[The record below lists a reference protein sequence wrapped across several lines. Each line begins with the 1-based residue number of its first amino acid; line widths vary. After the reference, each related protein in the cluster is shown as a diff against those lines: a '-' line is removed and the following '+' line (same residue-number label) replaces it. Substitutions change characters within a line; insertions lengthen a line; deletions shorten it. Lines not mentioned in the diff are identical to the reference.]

1 MNESI
6 RHEALRND
14 PDLGRTRR
22 ALTVPLMRLN
32 RAAKRNA
39 ASDRPAKGR
48 VRACLDGRAAKV
60 RPS

>member
-6 RHEALRND
+6 RHEALRDD
-14 PDLGRTRR
+14 PDLGRTKHDV
-22 ALTVPLMRLN
+22 AVLHVRLS

-39 ASDRPAKGR
+39 ISDGPAKGR
-48 VRACLDGRAAKV
+48 VRACLDGRAAQV

>member
-1 MNESI
+1 MNKSI

-22 ALTVPLMRLN
+22 KVRVPRVRPN

-48 VRACLDGRAAKV
+48 VRACLDGRVAKV
-60 RPS
+60 RRS